1 MRFSLSL
8 SFIITLLLTGVAF
21 AEPETQVKSDDDA
34 PQGVNSLNLSP
45 IGFLFGAYSVN
56 YERLIGGSHGF
67 ISEFSYLSSKSGGFS
82 TTTSGLRAGY
92 RWHWSQSQN
101 SGFVGAMLAYENG
114 STTMET
120 SERNKYDVT
129 LSAPSVSFNI
139 GRRWAWT
146 GGFNITLR
154 LGVGR
159 AFRTLST
166 SGKSSEADAA
176 IDEAEAYLNKIPVTI
191 DSELSVGWVF

>member
-8 SFIITLLLTGVAF
+8 SLIITLLLTGVAF
-21 AEPETQVKSDDDA
+21 AEPETEVKSDDDA
-34 PQGVNSLNLSP
+34 PQGVNSVNLNP

-56 YERLIGGSHGF
+56 YERLIDGSHGF
-67 ISEFSYLSSKSGGFS
+67 IGELSYSSSTSDNSSTSAFGF
-82 TTTSGLRAGY
+82 RAGY

-114 STTMET
+114 TAEQTIEGS
-120 SERNKYDVT
+120 KYDVT
-129 LSAPSVSFNI
+129 LSAPSVSLNI

-154 LGVGR
+154 FGVGR

-166 SGKSSEADAA
+166 SDKSEEAQEA
-176 IDEAEAYLNKIPVTI
+176 ITELNKLLDAIPVTL
-191 DSELSVGWVF
+191 DSELSVGWIF